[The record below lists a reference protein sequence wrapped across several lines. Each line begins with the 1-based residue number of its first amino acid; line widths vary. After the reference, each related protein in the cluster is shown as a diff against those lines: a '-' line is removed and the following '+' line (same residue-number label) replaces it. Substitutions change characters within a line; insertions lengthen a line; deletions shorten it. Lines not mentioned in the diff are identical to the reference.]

1 MVFERASIFFLVKK
15 CLEIALF
22 TAFAMMPVLAVAAV
36 QKSYIMSVCV
46 TPIYAFA
53 GFFMTPI
60 NMYIHPLSCVSVII
74 ARNGDIPGLTLPQIV
89 HVPMALLC
97 IFLWSLAAALFA
109 IVTLNRRV
117 R

>member
-22 TAFAMMPVLAVAAV
+22 TAFAMMPVLAAAAV

-46 TPIYAFA
+46 TLIYAFA

-97 IFLWSLAAALFA
+97 IFLWNLAAALFA
-109 IVTLNRRV
+109 IVILNRRV